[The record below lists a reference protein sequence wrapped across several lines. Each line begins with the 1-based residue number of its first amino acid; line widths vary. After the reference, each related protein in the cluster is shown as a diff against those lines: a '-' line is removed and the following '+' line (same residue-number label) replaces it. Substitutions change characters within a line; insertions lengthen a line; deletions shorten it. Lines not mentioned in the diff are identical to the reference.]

1 MPPATDHLPR
11 VRLSREAYLTL
22 NEWQVRALKATGSK
36 PTYSQLLDQV
46 LAAAQVGDI
55 DVWSRPMHGASH
67 PAKDAQ

>member
-22 NEWQVRALKATGSK
+22 SEWQVRALKETGSK

-46 LAAAQVGDI
+46 LAAAQAGDI
-55 DVWSRPMHGASH
+55 EVWRRPKHVAPH
-67 PAKDAQ
+67 LERDPR